1 MKGDDK
7 MEEVLFALG
16 VVFFMLCI
24 ILVLALREEVK
35 NKEFL
40 EDEIERLIKEE
51 REGKEKRF

>member
-1 MKGDDK
+1 
-7 MEEVLFALG
+7 MEEVLFTLG

-24 ILVLALREEVK
+24 ILALALREEVK

-40 EDEIERLIKEE
+40 EDEIERLLKEE